1 MKRFCLILAMALAMT
16 GLCGCDEEEETGGS
30 KSPGSLNGTW
40 SGTMVATELMGRPAE
55 DSDIVP
61 ITMTFTEGPE
71 SMTANN
77 TRFTVVFQ
85 ANGFPGVFSGEMED
99 GTGDLSFS
107 ATSDYTY
114 TFVGHVGE
122 LAPNSMSGTWTVN
135 IPGGMSGTWQAS
147 R

>member
-1 MKRFCLILAMALAMT
+1 MKRFCLTLAMAMAMT
-16 GLCGCDEEEETGGS
+16 GFCGCDEDEEPSGS
-30 KSPGSLNGTW
+30 TSPGSLNGTW
-40 SGTMVATELMGRPAE
+40 RGTMVATELMGRPAE

-71 SMTANN
+71 SMTSSA

-85 ANGFPGVFSGEMED
+85 ANGFPGVFSGEVD
-99 GTGDLSFS
+99 DNGDLQFS
-107 ATSDYTY
+107 ATADYTY
-114 TFVGHVGE
+114 TFVGHVGD